1 MATSKLSAEQFA
13 NLVNEMKG
21 VTLVYKS
28 VDREGNEKEAA
39 QQFFGADYE
48 PKDKTQNEI
57 FRVWKN
63 VVMTF
68 WAVKAEEIKLR
79 EANDGIRSKF
89 RATTPC
95 AIIFRTANGETVK
108 RFDLEESVWAKI
120 GLVPTKKDFER
131 TARDYKKA
139 IHAAAKASFDAL
151 GFRVALPK
159 ETEQPVEQP
168 AANVVE
174 QPAPQSAEVVAE
186 APTEVVAE
194 VPAEVAAETTAETV
208 TEQATAK
215 GKGKGKGKAKGKGK
229 TTEQPLAEQPQE
241 QPVETVAEEPAEVIA
256 ETTAE
261 VVTEKEQQPVTE
273 MEVAA

>member
-1 MATSKLSAEQFA
+1 MATSKLNAEQFA
-13 NLVNEMKG
+13 NLVNGLKG
-21 VTLVYKS
+21 VILVYKS

-79 EANDGIRSKF
+79 EANDGIRSKL

-151 GFRVALPK
+151 GFRVALPR
-159 ETEQPVEQP
+159 EAEQPVEQP
-168 AANVVE
+168 AENVVE
-174 QPAPQSAEVVAE
+174 QPVPQSAEVPAE
-186 APTEVVAE
+186 AIV
-194 VPAEVAAETTAETV
+194 ETAAETV
-208 TEQATAK
+208 TEQVSAK
-215 GKGKGKGKAKGKGK
+215 GKGRGKGKNKA
-229 TTEQPLAEQPQE
+229 TEQPIAEQPQE
-241 QPVETVAEEPAEVIA
+241 QPVEVAAEVVV

-261 VVTEKEQQPVTE
+261 VVTETEQQPVAE
-273 MEVAA
+273 MEIAA

>member
-1 MATSKLSAEQFA
+1 MATIKLNAEQFA
-13 NLVNEMKG
+13 NLVNGLKG
-21 VTLVYKS
+21 VILVYKS

-79 EANDGIRSKF
+79 EANDGIRSKL

-95 AIIFRTANGETVK
+95 TIIFRTANGETVK

-151 GFRVALPK
+151 GFRVALLR
-159 ETEQPVEQP
+159 EAEQPVEQP
-168 AANVVE
+168 TENVAE
-174 QPAPQSAEVVAE
+174 QPVPQSAEVPAKVIVETAAE
-186 APTEVVAE
+186 TVTEQVSAKGKGRGKNKTTEQPIAE
-194 VPAEVAAETTAETV
+194 VPAEVV
-208 TEQATAK
+208 
-215 GKGKGKGKAKGKGK
+215 
-229 TTEQPLAEQPQE
+229 
-241 QPVETVAEEPAEVIA
+241 A

-261 VVTEKEQQPVTE
+261 VLTEQPTEQVMEQQPVAE
-273 MEVAA
+273 IEVAA

>member
-1 MATSKLSAEQFA
+1 MATSRLNSEEFV
-13 NLVNEMKG
+13 NLVNGLKG
-21 VTLVYKS
+21 VILVYKS
-28 VDREGNEKEAA
+28 TDRDGNEKETA

-48 PKDKTQNEI
+48 PKDKTQDEI

-79 EANDGIRSKF
+79 EANDGIRSKL

-95 AIIFRTANGETVK
+95 AVIFRTEKGETVK

-151 GFRVALPK
+151 GFRVALPR
-159 ETEQPVEQP
+159 EAEQPVPQPAEVPAAVTVETTAGTVAEQAGAKSKGKGRNKGRNKATEQP
-168 AANVVE
+168 AAG
-174 QPAPQSAEVVAE
+174 QSQER
-186 APTEVVAE
+186 
-194 VPAEVAAETTAETV
+194 PAEVTAETTAGAV
-208 TEQATAK
+208 SEQAA
-215 GKGKGKGKAKGKGK
+215 G
-229 TTEQPLAEQPQE
+229 
-241 QPVETVAEEPAEVIA
+241 
-256 ETTAE
+256 
-261 VVTEKEQQPVTE
+261 QQPATD
-273 MEVAA
+273 MKTAA

>member
-1 MATSKLSAEQFA
+1 MATSKLNAEQFA
-13 NLVNEMKG
+13 NLVNGLKG
-21 VTLVYKS
+21 VILVYKS

-79 EANDGIRSKF
+79 EANDGIRSKL

-151 GFRVALPK
+151 GFRVALPR
-159 ETEQPVEQP
+159 EAEQPVEQP
-168 AANVVE
+168 AENVVE
-174 QPAPQSAEVVAE
+174 QPVPQSAEIPAE
-186 APTEVVAE
+186 AIVET
-194 VPAEVAAETTAETV
+194 AAETAVETV
-208 TEQATAK
+208 TEQVSAK
-215 GKGKGKGKAKGKGK
+215 GKGRGKGKNKA
-229 TTEQPLAEQPQE
+229 TEQPLAEQPQE
-241 QPVETVAEEPAEVIA
+241 QPVEVAAEVVA

-261 VVTEKEQQPVTE
+261 VVTETEQQPVAE

>member
-1 MATSKLSAEQFA
+1 MATTKLSAEQFA
-13 NLVNEMKG
+13 NLVNGLKG
-21 VTLVYKS
+21 VILVYKS
-28 VDREGNEKEAA
+28 VDREGDEKEAA

-79 EANDGIRSKF
+79 EANDGIRSKL

-159 ETEQPVEQP
+159 DAEQPVEQP
-168 AANVVE
+168 AENVVE
-174 QPAPQSAEVVAE
+174 QPVPQSAEVPAE
-186 APTEVVAE
+186 AIVET
-194 VPAEVAAETTAETV
+194 AAETAAETV
-208 TEQATAK
+208 TEQVSAK
-215 GKGKGKGKAKGKGK
+215 GKGRGKGKNKA
-229 TTEQPLAEQPQE
+229 TEQPIAEQPQE
-241 QPVETVAEEPAEVIA
+241 QPVEVAAEAVA

-261 VVTEKEQQPVTE
+261 VVTETEQQPVAE

>member
-1 MATSKLSAEQFA
+1 MATSRLNSEEFV
-13 NLVNEMKG
+13 NLVNGLKG
-21 VTLVYKS
+21 VILVYKS
-28 VDREGNEKEAA
+28 TDRDGNEKETA

-48 PKDKTQNEI
+48 PKDKTQDEI

-79 EANDGIRSKF
+79 EANDGIRSKL

-95 AIIFRTANGETVK
+95 AVIFRTEKGETVK

-151 GFRVALPK
+151 GFRVALPR
-159 ETEQPVEQP
+159 EAEQPVSQPAEVPAAVTVETTARIVAEQTGPKSKGKGRNASRNKATEQP
-168 AANVVE
+168 AAGQSQE
-174 QPAPQSAEVVAE
+174 QPAEV
-186 APTEVVAE
+186 T
-194 VPAEVAAETTAETV
+194 AETTAGAV
-208 TEQATAK
+208 SEQAA
-215 GKGKGKGKAKGKGK
+215 G
-229 TTEQPLAEQPQE
+229 
-241 QPVETVAEEPAEVIA
+241 
-256 ETTAE
+256 
-261 VVTEKEQQPVTE
+261 QQPATD
-273 MEVAA
+273 MKTAA

>member
-1 MATSKLSAEQFA
+1 MATSKLNAEQFA
-13 NLVNEMKG
+13 NLVNGLKG
-21 VTLVYKS
+21 VILVYKS

-79 EANDGIRSKF
+79 EANDGIRSKL

-151 GFRVALPK
+151 GFRVALPR
-159 ETEQPVEQP
+159 EAEQPVEQP
-168 AANVVE
+168 AENVVE
-174 QPAPQSAEVVAE
+174 QPVPQSAEVPAE
-186 APTEVVAE
+186 AIVET
-194 VPAEVAAETTAETV
+194 AAETAVETV
-208 TEQATAK
+208 TEQVSAK
-215 GKGKGKGKAKGKGK
+215 GKGRGRGKNK
-229 TTEQPLAEQPQE
+229 TTEQPIAEQPQE
-241 QPVETVAEEPAEVIA
+241 QPVEVAP
-256 ETTAE
+256 E
-261 VVTEKEQQPVTE
+261 VVTETEQQPVAE
-273 MEVAA
+273 MEIAA

>member
-1 MATSKLSAEQFA
+1 MATSKLNAEQFA
-13 NLVNEMKG
+13 NLVNGLKG
-21 VTLVYKS
+21 VILVYKS

-79 EANDGIRSKF
+79 EANDGIRSKL

-151 GFRVALPK
+151 GFRVALPR
-159 ETEQPVEQP
+159 EAEQPVEQP
-168 AANVVE
+168 AENVVE
-174 QPAPQSAEVVAE
+174 QPVPQPV
-186 APTEVVAE
+186 EVVAE
-194 VPAEVAAETTAETV
+194 VPAEAIVETTAETAAETV
-208 TEQATAK
+208 TEQVSTK
-215 GKGKGKGKAKGKGK
+215 GKGRGRGKNK

-241 QPVETVAEEPAEVIA
+241 QPVEVAAEVVA

-261 VVTEKEQQPVTE
+261 VVTETEQQPVAE
-273 MEVAA
+273 MEIAA

>member
-1 MATSKLSAEQFA
+1 MATSKLNAEQFA
-13 NLVNEMKG
+13 NLVNGLKG
-21 VTLVYKS
+21 VILVYKS

-79 EANDGIRSKF
+79 EANDGIRSKL

-159 ETEQPVEQP
+159 EAEQPV
-168 AANVVE
+168 
-174 QPAPQSAEVVAE
+174 PQSAEV
-186 APTEVVAE
+186 
-194 VPAEVAAETTAETV
+194 PAEEIVETAAETA
-208 TEQATAK
+208 TEQVSAK
-215 GKGKGKGKAKGKGK
+215 GKGRGKNK
-229 TTEQPLAEQPQE
+229 TTEQPIAEQPQE
-241 QPVETVAEEPAEVIA
+241 QPVEVATEVVAE
-256 ETTAE
+256 T
-261 VVTEKEQQPVTE
+261 EQQPVAE

>member
-1 MATSKLSAEQFA
+1 MNGL
-13 NLVNEMKG
+13 KG
-21 VTLVYKS
+21 VILVYKS
-28 VDREGNEKEAA
+28 TDRDGNEKETA

-48 PKDKTQNEI
+48 PKDKTQDEI

-79 EANDGIRSKF
+79 EANDGIRSKL

-95 AIIFRTANGETVK
+95 AVIFRTEKGETVK

-151 GFRVALPK
+151 GFRVALPR
-159 ETEQPVEQP
+159 EAEQPVPQP
-168 AANVVE
+168 
-174 QPAPQSAEVVAE
+174 
-186 APTEVVAE
+186 AE
-194 VPAEVAAETTAETV
+194 VPAAVTVETTAGTV
-208 TEQATAK
+208 AEQAGAKSK
-215 GKGKGKGKAKGKGK
+215 GKGRN
-229 TTEQPLAEQPQE
+229 
-241 QPVETVAEEPAEVIA
+241 
-256 ETTAE
+256 
-261 VVTEKEQQPVTE
+261 
-273 MEVAA
+273 

>member
-1 MATSKLSAEQFA
+1 MATSKLNAEQFA
-13 NLVNEMKG
+13 NLVNGLKG
-21 VTLVYKS
+21 VILVYKS

-79 EANDGIRSKF
+79 EANDGIRSKL

-95 AIIFRTANGETVK
+95 AIIFRTANGEMVK

-131 TARDYKKA
+131 TARDYKKS

-151 GFRVALPK
+151 GFRVALPR
-159 ETEQPVEQP
+159 ESEMPVEQP
-168 AANVVE
+168 VGVATDA
-174 QPAPQSAEVVAE
+174 PA
-186 APTEVVAE
+186 
-194 VPAEVAAETTAETV
+194 
-208 TEQATAK
+208 AK
-215 GKGKGKGKAKGKGK
+215 GKGKGKDKA
-229 TTEQPLAEQPQE
+229 T
-241 QPVETVAEEPAEVIA
+241 AEVA
-256 ETTAE
+256 AE
-261 VVTEKEQQPVTE
+261 VVTGQAKKQQSEQQPEQQPVAE
-273 MEVAA
+273 IEVAA

>member
-1 MATSKLSAEQFA
+1 MATSKLNAEQFA

-21 VTLVYKS
+21 VILVYKS
-28 VDREGNEKEAA
+28 TDRDGNEKESA

-79 EANDGIRSKF
+79 EANDGIRSKL

-95 AIIFRTANGETVK
+95 AIIFRTDKGETVK

-139 IHAAAKASFDAL
+139 IHSAAKASFDAL

-159 ETEQPVEQP
+159 EEAKPADAQTKKVIEQP
-168 AANVVE
+168 AAK
-174 QPAPQSAEVVAE
+174 
-186 APTEVVAE
+186 
-194 VPAEVAAETTAETV
+194 AAGTTGET
-208 TEQATAK
+208 K
-215 GKGKGKGKAKGKGK
+215 KA
-229 TTEQPLAEQPQE
+229 A
-241 QPVETVAEEPAEVIA
+241 
-256 ETTAE
+256 
-261 VVTEKEQQPVTE
+261 
-273 MEVAA
+273 

>member
-1 MATSKLSAEQFA
+1 MATSRFNSEQFVNLA
-13 NLVNEMKG
+13 NGLKG
-21 VTLVYKS
+21 VILVYKS
-28 VDREGNEKEAA
+28 TDRDGKEKETA

-48 PKDKTQNEI
+48 PKNKTQNEI

-79 EANDGIRSKF
+79 EANDGIRSKL

-95 AIIFRTANGETVK
+95 AVIFRTEKGETVK

-151 GFRVALPK
+151 GFRVALPR
-159 ETEQPVEQP
+159 E
-168 AANVVE
+168 AE
-174 QPAPQSAEVVAE
+174 QPAPQ
-186 APTEVVAE
+186 PAE
-194 VPAEVAAETTAETV
+194 VPAAVTVETTAETV
-208 TEQATAK
+208 AEQAGAK
-215 GKGKGKGKAKGKGK
+215 GKGKGRSRGKNKATG
-229 TTEQPLAEQPQE
+229 QPVAGQPQE
-241 QPVETVAEEPAEVIA
+241 QPAEVTA
-256 ETTAE
+256 ETTAGAVSE
-261 VVTEKEQQPVTE
+261 QATGQQPATE
-273 MEVAA
+273 MKTAA